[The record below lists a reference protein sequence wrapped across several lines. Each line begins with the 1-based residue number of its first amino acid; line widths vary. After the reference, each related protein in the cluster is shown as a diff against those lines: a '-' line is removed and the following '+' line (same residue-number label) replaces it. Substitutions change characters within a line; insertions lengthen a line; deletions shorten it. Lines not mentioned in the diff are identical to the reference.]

1 MTATESPTRGGP
13 PRPSRSSRPE
23 PRRASRRRGPTV
35 TEVNLFRYVPVD
47 SPLHRLWP
55 GTKVSALIGVGIAV
69 SLRPTW
75 AGEGIV
81 LALLVLGM
89 VVGRIPF
96 GALPRFPRWFWIGV
110 VITAVAPALSGGSP
124 YLHLGASR
132 IGLGGFDEWARF
144 SLLVIVLIGST
155 ALVGWTTRAADL
167 APALATLA
175 TPARL
180 VRAPVDEMVV
190 VVALA
195 VRCMPLLIDELR
207 TLWAARRVR
216 NPPEP
221 DSFRDIVREVQDI
234 LVTALVSSTRR
245 AREMADAI
253 DARGGVGSILRS
265 TPAWRPAEVSVWILT
280 AVAIT
285 GVAVV

>member
-1 MTATESPTRGGP
+1 MTVTDSSTRGGSE
-13 PRPSRSSRPE
+13 RPSRSSRPVQ
-23 PRRASRRRGPTV
+23 RSRRRGPTV
-35 TEVNLFRYVPVD
+35 TEVNLFRYVPGD

-55 GTKVSALIGVGIAV
+55 GTKVSSLIGIGIVV
-69 SLRPTW
+69 SLHPSW

-81 LALLVLGM
+81 LALLALGM
-89 VVGRIPF
+89 VVARIPL

-124 YLHLGASR
+124 YLHIGASR

-175 TPARL
+175 SPARL
-180 VRAPVDEMVV
+180 VRAPVDEVVV

-253 DARGGVGSILRS
+253 DARGGVGSTIRS
-265 TPAWRPAEVSVWILT
+265 TPAWRLGEVVVWALT
-280 AVAIT
+280 AAVIVGVAI
-285 GVAVV
+285 V